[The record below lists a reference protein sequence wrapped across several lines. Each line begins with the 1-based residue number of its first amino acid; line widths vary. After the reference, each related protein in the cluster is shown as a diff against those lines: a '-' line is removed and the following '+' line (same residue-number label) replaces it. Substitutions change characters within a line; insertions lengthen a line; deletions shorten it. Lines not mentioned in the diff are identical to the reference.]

1 MNWPL
6 IIFPGI
12 ILAWA
17 LHRGWRTSPRIVEPA
32 WRSHAAIMAAVLVGW
47 SDLMMI
53 IYGILTEMSGNG
65 SCNHSLCTSV
75 ATIGFFAGPI
85 GLFASLPG
93 NEKRRWP
100 VCGLSALMT
109 VFWLAAG
116 LGA

>member
-17 LHRGWRTSPRIVEPA
+17 LHRWWRTSPRIVEPA
-32 WRSHAAIMAAVLVGW
+32 WRSHAAIMAAVLVGG

-75 ATIGFFAGPI
+75 ATIGFFAGANRI
-85 GLFASLPG
+85 VCESPG
-93 NEKRRWP
+93 ERK
-100 VCGLSALMT
+100 AEM
-109 VFWLAAG
+109 AG
-116 LGA
+116 